1 MVHSYNGILFSNRK
15 VGVNT
20 NMNDSQGNH
29 AEWKVGVNTNMND
42 SQGNHAEWGKVNL
55 KCYDYINFNIFN
67 VFEVT
72 R

>member
-1 MVHSYNGILFSNRK
+1 
-15 VGVNT
+15 
-20 NMNDSQGNH
+20 MNDSQGNH